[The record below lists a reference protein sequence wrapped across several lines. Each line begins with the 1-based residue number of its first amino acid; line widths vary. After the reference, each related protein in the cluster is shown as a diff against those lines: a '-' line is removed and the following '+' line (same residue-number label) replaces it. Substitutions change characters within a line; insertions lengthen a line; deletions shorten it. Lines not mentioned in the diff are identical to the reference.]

1 MFLIVPQKRRR
12 GGGKIGLDTAENELF
27 DVSQNEGVLKG
38 SVTGHRDVAVEE
50 VEEAVDVRMVG
61 AAVEQAVG
69 GAEAEVGEEEDE
81 VTGRPWC
88 GGKMQFA

>member
-1 MFLIVPQKRRR
+1 MGAKVQ
-12 GGGKIGLDTAENELF
+12 A
-27 DVSQNEGVLKG
+27 
-38 SVTGHRDVAVEE
+38 TGEEEEVVVEEVAVEE

-81 VTGRPWC
+81 VAGRPWC
-88 GGKMQFA
+88 GGKNAVRVVS